1 MNEVV
6 QVDARIAA
14 IAGAAFAGVL
24 VAGALGATRG
34 GDDDATDGTAVSVA
48 NALSGSTLSDGS
60 QAGTFVLEP
69 AVSLQDG
76 EETEWE
82 EGRHEDDDDG
92 HEHEWEEHD
101 DHDGDDDHD
110 DDHEWEEHEGDEAR
124 SFLERVLKG
133 EHERR

>member
-34 GDDDATDGTAVSVA
+34 GDEGTTGGTAVSVA
-48 NALSGSTLSDGS
+48 DVLSGSTLSGGS
-60 QAGTFVLEP
+60 PAGTFVFEP

-82 EGRHEDDDDG
+82 EDRHEDDDDG
-92 HEHEWEEHD
+92 HEHEWEEHE
-101 DHDGDDDHD
+101 DDD
-110 DDHEWEEHEGDEAR
+110 R
-124 SFLERVLKG
+124 SE
-133 EHERR
+133 ERRVGKECRSRWSPYH

>member
-34 GDDDATDGTAVSVA
+34 GDEDTTGGAAGTAA

-60 QAGTFVLEP
+60 LAGTFVLEP

-92 HEHEWEEHD
+92 HEHEWEEHE
-101 DHDGDDDHD
+101 DDDD
-110 DDHEWEEHEGDEAR
+110 DDDEHEWEEHEGDEAGA
-124 SFLERVLKG
+124 FLERVLKG

>member
-1 MNEVV
+1 M
-6 QVDARIAA
+6 DARIAA

-24 VAGALGATRG
+24 VAGALGATRD
-34 GDDDATDGTAVSVA
+34 GDEGATGGTAVSAA
-48 NALSGSTLSDGS
+48 NVLSGSTVSDGS
-60 QAGTFVLEP
+60 PVGTFVLEP

-82 EGRHEDDDDG
+82 EDRHEDDDDG
-92 HEHEWEEHD
+92 HEHEWEEHE
-101 DHDGDDDHD
+101 DDDD
-110 DDHEWEEHEGDEAR
+110 DDDEHEWEEHEGDETR